1 VPFKR
6 VLACECTTDS
16 DSNASTR
23 LHPPTVIEPGRL
35 EHLAVE
41 AGLAGASVVLESLD
55 GPSRVAH
62 DPDLPL
68 YPASMIKLPI
78 AAALAERCAAGSLSW
93 DDRVPVSPA
102 NLTANDAPSPFVA
115 GSDARLADLMHEM
128 IAASDNVATNVLI
141 DVLGRETIAASC
153 APFGLRATAVR
164 RKLSGSLP
172 LIDDPDATGRNAH
185 PASDAARLFR
195 GIAERGGGTQ
205 RAVLAALMAQR
216 WNDKLSRGLRPGD
229 RFAHKTGDTDEV
241 SHDGGILTLDDGRR
255 FVLVVFTALASGPET
270 DALFAAFSRALRPA
284 LDTWGTGGS

>member
-1 VPFKR
+1 
-6 VLACECTTDS
+6 
-16 DSNASTR
+16 
-23 LHPPTVIEPGRL
+23 VIEPGRL

-141 DVLGRETIAASC
+141 DVLGRERIGPAC
-153 APFGLRATAVR
+153 RPFGLRATEVR
-164 RKLSGSLP
+164 RKLSGALP
-172 LIDDPDATGRNAH
+172 LIDDRGATGRNSH
-185 PASDAARLFR
+185 PAGDAA
-195 GIAERGGGTQ
+195 
-205 RAVLAALMAQR
+205 AVLHAIANGTAPASARLQAALRAQR
-216 WNDKLSRGLRPGD
+216 WNGKLSQGWLAGD
-229 RFAHKTGDTDEV
+229 AFAHKTGDTDEV
-241 SHDGGILTLDDGRR
+241 SHDGGILELAGGRR
-255 FVLVVFTALASGPET
+255 FILVVYTTLPANPEN
-270 DALFAAFSRALRPA
+270 DAKFAAFARALRPR
-284 LDTWGTGGS
+284 L